1 MDLFNP
7 LKYAE
12 WILRL
17 SLPKKIFDLD
27 EKCCVH
33 YVVTLNNLFQVE
45 LDHKLKPFIPDFIPA
60 VGDIDAFIT
69 VPRPDNKVD
78 KLGLAC
84 IDEPCAKQS
93 DPTVLDLQIRAITK
107 QTHFRAMQVP
117 VN

>member
-1 MDLFNP
+1 MF
-7 LKYAE
+7 
-12 WILRL
+12 L
-17 SLPKKIFDLD
+17 SSENISRDSP
-27 EKCCVH
+27 
-33 YVVTLNNLFQVE
+33 QVE

-69 VPRPDNKVD
+69 VPRPDAVVD

-107 QTHFRAMQVP
+107 QTHFRAMQVHYIFLSNIK
-117 VN
+117 VQIS

>member
-1 MDLFNP
+1 MP
-7 LKYAE
+7 CY
-12 WILRL
+12 
-17 SLPKKIFDLD
+17 
-27 EKCCVH
+27 
-33 YVVTLNNLFQVE
+33 NLQVE

-69 VPRPDNKVD
+69 VPRPDGKVD

-107 QTHFRAMQVP
+107 QTHFRAMQVGCFCP
-117 VN
+117 FAN

>member
-1 MDLFNP
+1 MLLGPPF
-7 LKYAE
+7 LK
-12 WILRL
+12 
-17 SLPKKIFDLD
+17 
-27 EKCCVH
+27 
-33 YVVTLNNLFQVE
+33 LNLIITPTIQVE

-69 VPRPDNKVD
+69 VPRPDGQVN

-107 QTHFRAMQVP
+107 QSTARAMQVHSII
-117 VN
+117 VQYNNA